1 MIWGILSNFTHFIL
15 PPIWTNE
22 PHDLLQFPLC
32 YTTFWRKT
40 DNHSFFKALYCTP
53 TALKIAVI
61 FSSNPMFVFL
71 ATCRVVEQER
81 KLCPENHCF
90 IQIVV
95 ICLNKKYPLIDFHV
109 FTYIRVRYD
118 MKSVYLFKKYYLNTH
133 TSARNFT

>member
-1 MIWGILSNFTHFIL
+1 MFLEHGMLYYVLTQNRQPFI
-15 PPIWTNE
+15 
-22 PHDLLQFPLC
+22 
-32 YTTFWRKT
+32 
-40 DNHSFFKALYCTP
+40 FKALYCTP

-81 KLCPENHCF
+81 YLCPEYHCF
-90 IQIVV
+90 IQIAV

-118 MKSVYLFKKYYLNTH
+118 MKSVYLF
-133 TSARNFT
+133 